1 MWWAYVPWR
10 GLLAGAVLL
19 TLAGEAGVGGL
30 YHPSPVVRTRYG
42 SLRGLIA
49 TPNFGTL
56 QPVAKYLGVPYAAPP
71 VRKLRFMPPMSPLE
85 WSGIRKAETLPP
97 VCPQKLPDVHNR
109 RDALRRMP
117 EGRYVYLQRLIPLL
131 QNQSEDCLYLNIYA
145 PVRAEM
151 PHFAAPLGQAEKYPV
166 MVYIHGESYEW
177 NSGNPYDGT
186 VLAAYGRVIVVTV
199 NFRLGILGFLRPAL
213 SEKQVSNFGLL
224 DQIAA
229 LHWVRENIGNFG
241 GDKERVTIV
250 GHGTGAALANLLLIS
265 PVAQRELFN
274 RAILMSG
281 SALSRW
287 AVTWDPYKYTIQV
300 AKALECPIT
309 DQSSE
314 LVNCLRD
321 KSVEELLNVRL
332 NVPPFTTALGPI
344 IDNIIVSDDPQKTM
358 KKDGSL
364 LGNYDL
370 LYGVAL
376 AESYHMLTAREVEEG
391 MTEERRNRLVRAYV
405 NNNFKHHAS
414 QVYPTVMTHYQ
425 PWNRGL
431 FVDGQMVRDQTLEI
445 LSDAQIT
452 APVVQMANLHSNLN
466 PKSYFYCFSHQS
478 AFGDYLVDQGTVHG
492 EELAY
497 VFGAPLV
504 SGFNHFGLNYTNN
517 EKFLSELV
525 MTHWSNFAKTGNP
538 NMPPPQGFLTPG
550 MDPYWRENLQTLW
563 PQYGKLT
570 QEYLNLDMKVVIKNH
585 YRGRRLAVWNH
596 LIPELVSASSKPYVP
611 FLATPTPMTLVPTVR
626 PRLLFTTPKWKPK
639 STYKPPETTP
649 VPPPPPPPP
658 EHQGTQ
664 SPSGPPPPP
673 GYAGTPISIVIL
685 VGIAILFINCC
696 AMGAVYY
703 QRDKIKFQSKLLR
716 RNFGFGRGNSE
727 EDEEECVSEAP
738 SLGASSKGERKRKK
752 SRSDYEVSDSVHSDS
767 VSRASAV
774 SRESSSKRRQHSQSS
789 RDVSPPST
797 NKHHETPKSSH
808 KNNPSKTSK
817 SGHRRHKSEVSIYS
831 EIGRTADVH
840 VHADASGSRSVSR
853 SSSKRSP
860 TVKFNTVGSG
870 LPPKSVTKS
879 TTSISSKASITSH
892 ASAKSTSS
900 RASIKSTTSEK
911 RLKKNASCQSLP
923 TAEYTWGITK
933 EMTMTE
939 KDDPEGRNDQRTPAD
954 RHHTVAAMQK
964 LNYPKVLPDHPDG
977 MHAATLP
984 KMRPPPPPRST
995 SLTAKDI
1002 QELEDKVHVVY
1013 RTKKRTPRRDAST
1026 DSCDLSGIDIY
1037 GVGGDTHTSP
1047 SLFGTPAPVA
1057 TVNRSRSRKSDGAG
1071 DYIHS
1076 SDYLQQG
1083 NNSDFGRQGAPMD
1096 YDKAGSKTG
1105 EYGRK
1110 GTNDPYSRYDT
1121 YEPTYI
1127 YKDSRVAS
1135 APKKPA
1141 TSEINN
1147 SNKTY
1152 ETYGE
1157 ARSPRVPLATFGKM
1171 GNHSPGDGA
1180 SYTEKTRPRQNYD
1193 PSMSVTP
1200 SATAIVTAAAQTALA
1215 TATAP
1220 AFVGASNP
1228 GRSNS
1233 RNLAPVPAATHT
1245 CALRQQSSVT
1255 SGSDTSTVYEQSEN
1269 TGTIKRKKSLKKE
1282 NSTNTSVSIS
1292 TQSTTPNEKPLKGVL
1307 KQTSAYDKPKPLMA
1321 KAPGASPSASAS
1333 SISSTEIGSGSSGNN
1348 AVKHDVAGK
1357 SSSLKRINRVAT
1369 PGATRRKGKSDNQ
1382 TSTDVQTEPAK

>member
-1 MWWAYVPWR
+1 MAN
-10 GLLAGAVLL
+10 
-19 TLAGEAGVGGL
+19 
-30 YHPSPVVRTRYG
+30 SDDMCSVRRF
-42 SLRGLIA
+42 SL
-49 TPNFGTL
+49 
-56 QPVAKYLGVPYAAPP
+56 
-71 VRKLRFMPPMSPLE
+71 S
-85 WSGIRKAETLPP
+85 
-97 VCPQKLPDVHNR
+97 
-109 RDALRRMP
+109 
-117 EGRYVYLQRLIPLL
+117 
-131 QNQSEDCLYLNIYA
+131 
-145 PVRAEM
+145 
-151 PHFAAPLGQAEKYPV
+151 
-166 MVYIHGESYEW
+166 
-177 NSGNPYDGT
+177 
-186 VLAAYGRVIVVTV
+186 LAA
-199 NFRLGILGFLRPAL
+199 ILTTT
-213 SEKQVSNFGLL
+213 LL
-224 DQIAA
+224 
-229 LHWVRENIGNFG
+229 
-241 GDKERVTIV
+241 
-250 GHGTGAALANLLLIS
+250 
-265 PVAQRELFN
+265 
-274 RAILMSG
+274 
-281 SALSRW
+281 
-287 AVTWDPYKYTIQV
+287 
-300 AKALECPIT
+300 
-309 DQSSE
+309 
-314 LVNCLRD
+314 
-321 KSVEELLNVRL
+321 
-332 NVPPFTTALGPI
+332 
-344 IDNIIVSDDPQKTM
+344 PQ
-358 KKDGSL
+358 
-364 LGNYDL
+364 
-370 LYGVAL
+370 
-376 AESYHMLTAREVEEG
+376 
-391 MTEERRNRLVRAYV
+391 
-405 NNNFKHHAS
+405 AS

-425 PWNRGL
+425 PWSKAPI
-431 FVDGQMVRDQTLEI
+431 VDDQIVRDQTLEI

-504 SGFNHFGLNYTNN
+504 SGFNHFGLNYTRD

-525 MTHWSNFAKTGNP
+525 MTLWSNFARTGNP
-538 NMPPPQGFLTPG
+538 NLPTPQRFLTPG
-550 MDPYWRENLQTLW
+550 MSPYWGENLQTMW
-563 PQYGKLT
+563 PQYRKLT
-570 QEYLNLDMKVVIKNH
+570 QEYLNLDMKVVIKSH
-585 YRGRRLAVWNH
+585 YRARTLAVWNH

-611 FLATPTPMTLVPTVR
+611 YQLTTTPITLVPTMR
-626 PRLLFTTPKWKPK
+626 PRLPFTTPKWKPK
-639 STYKPPETTP
+639 STFKPPETTP
-649 VPPPPPPPP
+649 APPPPPPPP
-658 EHQGTQ
+658 PPPSVQHETAN
-664 SPSGPPPPP
+664 PSGPPPPP
-673 GYAGTPISIVIL
+673 VYAGTPISIVIL

-703 QRDKIKFQSKLLR
+703 QRDKIKFQSKFLR
-716 RNFGFGRGNSE
+716 RFRRGNTE
-727 EDEEECVSEAP
+727 ADEEECASEAP
-738 SLGASSKGERKRKK
+738 SLSASAKGERKRKK

-774 SRESSSKRRQHSQSS
+774 SRESGSKKRQHSQSS
-789 RDVSPPST
+789 RDVSPPSA
-797 NKHHETPKSSH
+797 NKHHEAAKSSH
-808 KNNPSKTSK
+808 KNNPSKASK

-860 TVKFNTVGSG
+860 TVKFDTVGSG

-900 RASIKSTTSEK
+900 RASVKSNTSEK

-923 TAEYTWGITK
+923 TAEYSWGITK

-939 KDDPEGRNDQRTPAD
+939 RDDPEGHDDQRTPAD

-1002 QELEDKVHVVY
+1002 QELEEKIHVVY

-1026 DSCDLSGIDIY
+1026 DSCDLSGLDVY
-1037 GVGGDTHTSP
+1037 GVGGDKHASS
-1047 SLFGTPAPVA
+1047 SLFGASAPVA
-1057 TVNRSRSRKSDGAG
+1057 TVSRSRSRKSDGTG
-1071 DYIHS
+1071 DYAHS

-1083 NNSDFGRQGAPMD
+1083 KPSNYGRQGAPVD
-1096 YDKAGSKTG
+1096 YDKAGGKTA
-1105 EYGRK
+1105 EYARK
-1110 GTNDPYSRYDT
+1110 GATDPYSRYDT

-1135 APKKPA
+1135 APKNPA
-1141 TSEINN
+1141 TSEISN

-1157 ARSPRVPLATFGKM
+1157 ARPARVPLATFGKM

-1180 SYTEKTRPRQNYD
+1180 SYTEQTRLRQNYD
-1193 PSMSVTP
+1193 PSKTMP
-1200 SATAIVTAAAQTALA
+1200 NATAIVTAAAQTALA

-1228 GRSNS
+1228 GRSSS
-1233 RNLAPVPAATHT
+1233 RNIAPVPAATHT

-1269 TGTIKRKKSLKKE
+1269 TGTIKRKKSIKKE
-1282 NSTNTSVSIS
+1282 SSTNTSISIS
-1292 TQSTTPNEKPLKGVL
+1292 SPSTTPAEKPLKGVL

-1333 SISSTEIGSGSSGNN
+1333 SISSTEVGSEPSGSN
-1348 AVKHDVAGK
+1348 AVKHDVAAK
-1357 SSSLKRINRVAT
+1357 SSSMKRVNRVAT
-1369 PGATRRKGKSDNQ
+1369 PGATRRKGRSDNQ